1 MQRRSAVTGID
12 TPVPKPALTHPLEPS
27 LMLDAVS
34 VRRGQSLTLDEVSL
48 TLAAGRTLA
57 VVGESGAG
65 KSTLIAAVLGLVK
78 LAHGSV
84 TWGGGPVRDCR
95 PALVLQEPRAAFNP
109 ALSLRRSVM
118 EPLVASGKTLPAER
132 LNQLCRRL
140 ELSPG
145 LLDRRPAQVSIG
157 QAQRIGILRAL
168 IASPPLILFDEPL
181 SALDAVT
188 QKHTAQLMAELQAEH
203 GFAALIVTHDLG
215 YAAAYGDD
223 IAVLRAGR
231 IEEITTAADFV
242 AAPSTDCGRTLRDA
256 AIALGALTP

>member
-1 MQRRSAVTGID
+1 V
-12 TPVPKPALTHPLEPS
+12 LTV
-27 LMLDAVS
+27 DAVS
-34 VRRGQSLTLDEVSL
+34 VKRGQSLTLDNVSL
-48 TLAAGRTLA
+48 NVAAGRTVA

-78 LAHGSV
+78 LSRGSI
-84 TWGGGPVRDCR
+84 TWNGGPVRQCR

-109 ALSLRRSVM
+109 ALRLRRSVM
-118 EPLVASGKTLPAER
+118 EPLVAAGKTLAPER
-132 LNQLCRRL
+132 LAQLCQRL
-140 ELSPG
+140 ELSPD

-168 IASPPLILFDEPL
+168 IAASPLVLFDEPL

-188 QKHTAQLMAELQAEH
+188 QKHTARLIADLQAEH

-215 YAAAYGDD
+215 YAAAYGND

-231 IEEITTAADFV
+231 IEEVTAADHFV
-242 AAPSTDCGRTLRDA
+242 KAPATSYGNTLRDA
-256 AIALGALTP
+256 AIALGALEP